1 MVVVV
6 CCNRVEKLA
15 YVYTITKVFLLAKNM
30 QLFLMK
36 TTPSLPFGTVLACPQ
51 LCCGTPA
58 LHWCLQSKFVSC
70 LKPLISKISVMAVRV
85 VEFSNRGYKIRT
97 R

>member
-15 YVYTITKVFLLAKNM
+15 YVYTITKVFFLAKNM

-51 LCCGTPA
+51 FVLWNTA
-58 LHWCLQSKFVSC
+58 LVFTVKNRLMSKATN
-70 LKPLISKISVMAVRV
+70 I
-85 VEFSNRGYKIRT
+85 
-97 R
+97 